1 MALPDHDRRRDHA
14 PMRNSTVADVM
25 TTTVRTA
32 RPAMP
37 IKDVARVL
45 ARHGLSALPVLDAD
59 DRVVG
64 MVSER
69 DLLSKQARPV
79 SDPARWWQRRR
90 ARAEIR
96 RARGDTAGD
105 VMTAPALTIGPTA
118 VLAEAAALMI
128 RHEVKHLPVL
138 DDDGRLVGVVS
149 RGDLV
154 RRYLRSD
161 DALRRAVV
169 EEVFVHIMLT
179 DARAVRVSVEQGVV
193 TLAGQMQRRSEAE
206 IAERLV
212 RRMDGVV
219 DVTNQLTHSVDDGGV
234 NDLPLIQHR
243 R

>member
-1 MALPDHDRRRDHA
+1 
-14 PMRNSTVADVM
+14 M

-37 IKDVARVL
+37 IKDL
-45 ARHGLSALPVLDAD
+45 ARSLARYGLSALPVLDAD

-69 DLLSKQARPV
+69 DLLSKQARPLT
-79 SDPARWWQRRR
+79 DPARWWQRRR
-90 ARAEIR
+90 TRAEVR
-96 RARGDTAGD
+96 RARGDTVGD
-105 VMTAPALTIGPTA
+105 VMTAPALTIRPTA
-118 VLAEAAALMI
+118 LLAEAADLMV

-138 DDDGRLVGVVS
+138 DDGRLVGVIS

-154 RRYLRSD
+154 RRFLRSD
-161 DALRRAVV
+161 ADMRRTVV
-169 EEVFVHIMLT
+169 EEVFVHILLA
-179 DARAVRVSVEQGVV
+179 DANAVRVSVDHGIVV
-193 TLAGQMQRRSEAE
+193 LAGQLQRRSEVE

-219 DVTNQLTHSVDDGGV
+219 DVTNELVYALDDGGV
-234 NDLPLIQHR
+234 NDRPPVLHR